1 MEVVPVTSPLFWNAL
16 FRAELMLTLNIAAGL
31 ITGELILS
39 LGIVDMVFA
48 PLVPFLSRHGIHR
61 TIAGAMLVALGSSR
75 SGAAMIAASFADGGI
90 SKEEATYG
98 TLSLAFPGY
107 LRRWVGTAAMAFSLA
122 GLAGLIYAAILV
134 ARSAARFA
142 WVVFLLARHGGTD
155 SEGEPSKGLNIS
167 DDVKQSPRSRRKR
180 LLATMCRSLPWAWF
194 FFAVAYAAMP
204 FVERAFTDHVA
215 LWGLY
220 AFLPPEGWAVAASAL
235 AHVMAALSSAR
246 AALAAGDLS
255 VPQAVLALL
264 VGNMVGTVTRTM
276 RQNVGY
282 WMGVFPKDL
291 IPGLV
296 RWHLTTMF
304 SLEIATI
311 FMAWGI
317 GAMMKW
323 IGHAG

>member
-1 MEVVPVTSPLFWNAL
+1 MEIVPVSSPLFWNAL
-16 FRAELMLTLNIAAGL
+16 FRAELTLTLNIAAGL
-31 ITGELILS
+31 ITGEIILS
-39 LGIVDMVFA
+39 LGIMDMVFA

-75 SGAAMIAASFADGGI
+75 SGAAMIAACFADGGI

-107 LRRWVGTAAMAFSLA
+107 LRRWVGTAAMAFGLA
-122 GLAGLIYAAILV
+122 GIAGLIYAAILI

-142 WVVFLLARHGGTD
+142 WVVFLLARRDRANMDD
-155 SEGEPSKGLNIS
+155 SPCHRALNIG
-167 DDVKQSPRSRRKR
+167 DDEKQSAKSRRRK
-180 LLATMCRSLPWAWF
+180 LLSTMCRSLPWAWL
-194 FFAVAYAAMP
+194 FFAIAYAAMP
-204 FVERAFTDHVA
+204 FAERAFTDHVA

-220 AFLPPEGWAVAASAL
+220 SFLPPEGWAVAASAL

-264 VGNMVGTVTRTM
+264 VGNMVGTITRTM

-282 WMGVFPKDL
+282 WMGIFPKE
-291 IPGLV
+291 IVPGLV
-296 RWHLTTMF
+296 RWHLATMF

-317 GAMMKW
+317 GAMMN
-323 IGHAG
+323 G